1 MVRFTTLKYTRVP
14 TVPNARVPS
23 NAATE
28 SPITSAESPNAA
40 AESPNDAAESSN
52 ATAEPSNAVINAV
65 EYPNNPE
72 SESFIVVKRMI

>member
-23 NAATE
+23 NAAT
-28 SPITSAESPNAA
+28 ESPNAA